1 MRIDIYLTQN
11 GYAES
16 RNKASKLI
24 DGGLV
29 GVDGRTVT
37 KPSEEIDEDI
47 PHSVTIKEHDGFVGR
62 GGKKLEGAMDTFG
75 LDVTGKRCIDVGAST
90 GGFTQCLLMR
100 GAASVVAVDSGR
112 GQLHKSL
119 LCDARVTNIEGYNA
133 RNLNAKEFGI
143 FDCAVMDVSFISQ
156 TLIIPA
162 LSGII
167 CENGFFVSLIKPQFE
182 AGRQAIGKN
191 GIVKRARDREY
202 AILRVVECAQAC
214 GLSLAGITVSPIK
227 GGDGNI
233 EYLAYFIKT
242 NSAEQISQ
250 EITDTINS
258 LCREN

>member
-37 KPSEEIDEDI
+37 KPSEEIDESI
-47 PHSVTIKEHDGFVGR
+47 PHDVTIYEHDEFVGR
-62 GGKKLEGAMDTFG
+62 GGKKLDGAMDTFG

-119 LCDARVTNIEGYNA
+119 LCDTRVTNIEGYNA
-133 RNLNAKEFGI
+133 RNLNENDFGI

-167 CENGFFVSLIKPQFE
+167 CDNGFFVSLIKPQFE

-191 GIVKRARDREY
+191 GIVKKDKDRENS
-202 AILRVVECAQAC
+202 ILRVVECAQAC

-242 NSAEQISQ
+242 NSAEQISRNL
-250 EITDTINS
+250 TDRIHE
-258 LCREN
+258 LCCKN